1 MTSPESESLTI
12 GRIRRAHGRR
22 GEVAVEI
29 LTDFPDRFQA
39 GESVLLS
46 NGTGVETKSVE
57 ASRFHKGHMLV
68 KFAGIDSIP
77 AAEALAGLWVRVPGS
92 ARRALPP
99 GVVYISELI
108 GCVVREDGETLG
120 TVEGVEETG
129 AALLLQVRTAEGELL
144 VPFAEEICQTVD
156 VGKREIRVR
165 LPEGLKDLGRPVP
178 RATIGTRPARSR
190 RRGNS

>member
-1 MTSPESESLTI
+1 MRDDEKMIRPESEPLTI

-46 NGTGVETKSVE
+46 NGTGVETTSVE
-57 ASRFHKGHMLV
+57 ASRFHKGGMIV

-77 AAEALAGLWVRVPGS
+77 AAETLVGRWIQVPDS

-99 GVVYISELI
+99 RAVYFSDLI
-108 GCVVREDGETLG
+108 GCTVRENGEALG
-120 TVEGVEETG
+120 TVEAVEETG

-165 LPEGLKDLGRPVP
+165 LPEGLKDLGYVKP
-178 RATIGTRPARSR
+178 RPARSR

>member
-12 GRIRRAHGRR
+12 GRIRRTHGRR

-39 GESVLLS
+39 GEDLLLS
-46 NGTGVETKSVE
+46 NETDVETKSVE
-57 ASRFHKGHMLV
+57 ASRFHKGRMIV
-68 KFAGIDSIP
+68 KFAGIDSIT
-77 AAEALAGLWVRVPGS
+77 AAEALAGLWIGVPGS

-99 GVVYISELI
+99 RVVYISELI
-108 GCVVREDGETLG
+108 GCVVRENGEALG
-120 TVEGVEETG
+120 TVEAVEETG
-129 AALLLQVRTAEGELL
+129 ATLLLRVRTAEGELL

-156 VGKREIRVR
+156 VGKREIHVR
-165 LPEGLKDLGRPVP
+165 LPEGLKDLDRPGR
-178 RATIGTRPARSR
+178 RAAMRTRPARSR